1 MQHHREGAGRNVA
14 VMGRLAALLRFG
26 GLVWLL
32 GLLALHA
39 DPGMVLVGVA
49 AMVAGALVS
58 RLVGAVPASAV
69 GTLSGPTL
77 RALSAS
83 TATHPQRDPD
93 AAGRPRPRAPSRD
106 LLTA

>member
-1 MQHHREGAGRNVA
+1 
-14 VMGRLAALLRFG
+14 MGRLAALLRFS

-32 GLLALHA
+32 GLLTLHA

-49 AMVAGALVS
+49 AVVAGALVS

-69 GTLSGPTL
+69 GGTLSGPIL
-77 RALSAS
+77 QALTAS

>member
-1 MQHHREGAGRNVA
+1 M
-14 VMGRLAALLRFG
+14 
-26 GLVWLL
+26 WLL
-32 GLLALHA
+32 GLLTLHA
-39 DPGMVLVGVA
+39 EPGIVLVGA
-49 AMVAGALVS
+49 AAVLAGALVS
-58 RLVGAVPASAV
+58 RLVCAMPANAV

>member
-1 MQHHREGAGRNVA
+1 
-14 VMGRLAALLRFG
+14 MGRLAALLRFG
-26 GLVWLL
+26 GLAC
-32 GLLALHA
+32 LLAILTLNA
-39 DPGMVLVGVA
+39 DPGLVLLGVA
-49 AMVAGALVS
+49 AVVASALVS
-58 RLVGAVPASAV
+58 RLVGAAPASV
-69 GTLSGPTL
+69 VDTLPGPTL